1 MKRQR
6 RRSWGE
12 RKSGAIKRFG
22 ETTNKSNRKIEEG
35 KKVVKERLNP
45 MKMRRG
51 EGEGE
56 DEEVEERGVN

>member
-12 RKSGAIKRFG
+12 RKSGAIKSTG
-22 ETTNKSNRKIEEG
+22 ETINESGRKIEEG

-56 DEEVEERGVN
+56 DEKEEGGE